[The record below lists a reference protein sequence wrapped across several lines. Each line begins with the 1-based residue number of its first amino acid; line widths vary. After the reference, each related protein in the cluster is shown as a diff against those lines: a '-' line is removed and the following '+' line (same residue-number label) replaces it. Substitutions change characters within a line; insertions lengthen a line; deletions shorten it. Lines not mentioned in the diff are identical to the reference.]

1 MHVNCALWSS
11 EVYETVDGSLQ
22 NVPSAASEWIFVNYQ
37 TSNMKYFPHRSF
49 PNTALFCLFKP
60 WGNHRLLPQGLPSQL
75 PLLLWSQS
83 QSRLQGGQN
92 RLLHQARAKICR
104 QAERQKFPRGPNGLG
119 GLGSRGDG
127 GEEEEQV
134 CRFP

>member
-1 MHVNCALWSS
+1 MNCALWSS

-37 TSNMKYFPHRSF
+37 TSNMKYFPRRSF
-49 PNTALFCLFKP
+49 TNTALFCLFKP

-75 PLLLWSQS
+75 PLLLRSQS
-83 QSRLQGGQN
+83 QSRLQGGQDS
-92 RLLHQARAKICR
+92 LLHQARAEIRR
-104 QAERQKFPRGPNGLG
+104 QAERQKFPRGPDGLG
-119 GLGSRGDG
+119 GLGSGGDG